1 MVDTVCGGCCGS
13 DCCPGAVVVAE
24 GDGFS
29 CQTMPEWVK
38 VPVMVTDCVP
48 VLSTVAGVQVIVS
61 AVAVDPPLVPKFA
74 VTVTSA

>member
-1 MVDTVCGGCCGS
+1 V
-13 DCCPGAVVVAE
+13 
-24 GDGFS
+24 
-29 CQTMPEWVK
+29 PEWVK